1 MTQTN
6 DQNFSP
12 ALVDELFTQFLNA
25 PNKCETTSEIPT
37 QPQIDKCL
45 QEMTPLP
52 LFPIPSIEPIL
63 LTPNNTEV

>member
-12 ALVDELFTQFLNA
+12 ALVDELFTQFLNV

-45 QEMTPLP
+45 QGMTPLP
-52 LFPIPSIEPIL
+52 LFPIPTLTSHL
-63 LTPNNTEV
+63 LQ